1 MKKFLKLLLG
11 LALAFVGVQ
20 GVWAS
25 GAVDRGALDDGSFE
39 LTGLNHRRYR
49 RLESTR
55 KEDFIEQDHIFFY
68 EYGLR
73 LAAKRSVDVDPLRDL
88 KELSNELQQKY
99 GYISDE
105 EGSIAD
111 AFSHIRACEEDWMKL
126 KRIKFFLD
134 QHPDKDTIHLTNA
147 RECLFK
153 VLRSDSGLKLSGGG
167 AIFISPVYSSED
179 KLRFVCNAF
188 RSINRYLRSK
198 GVVLGAAAI
207 YAAGVGGAG
216 VYAGEQRVEALAS
229 DGDKAPT
236 VDSKLAERQR
246 LLESLRAFNKDFST
260 AEREAGKLIELL
272 TSMIDLSSQLNEQY
286 SADIRVIPGMKQLSL
301 DLTNSDSVKYFDSKR
316 LGIVGSLNKSIDAML
331 AE

>member
-20 GVWAS
+20 AVWAS
-25 GAVDRGALDDGSFE
+25 GPVDRWAFDGGSFE
-39 LTGLNHRRYR
+39 ITGPNNLRYE
-49 RLESTR
+49 RLQSVR
-55 KEDFIEQDHIFFY
+55 KEDLSFADNIFFY

-73 LAAKRSVDVDPLRDL
+73 LAAKRSLNADPLRDL
-88 KELSNELQQKY
+88 KELSNELQKKY
-99 GYISDE
+99 GYIPDA
-105 EGSIAD
+105 EGYIAD
-111 AFSHIRACEEDWMKL
+111 NFSHIQGCETDWSKL
-126 KRIKFFLD
+126 HRIMIFLE
-134 QHPDKDTIHLTNA
+134 QHPDKETIDLKNA
-147 RECLFK
+147 HQRLWYVIIKKPGYITPGEDN
-153 VLRSDSGLKLSGGG
+153 SILSK
-167 AIFISPVYSSED
+167 D
-179 KLRFVCNAF
+179 KLRLLCQAF

-198 GVVLGAAAI
+198 GVVLEAAAI
-207 YAAGVGGAG
+207 DPAGVGGAG
-216 VYAGEQRVEALAS
+216 VYAGEPRVEALAS

-236 VDSKLAERQR
+236 VDSKMAERQR

-272 TSMIDLSSQLNEQY
+272 TSMIDLSSQLNEKY

-301 DLTNSDSVKYFDSKR
+301 DLTNSDRVKYFDSKR